1 MRYIRLPED
10 YGYIA
15 VFLTFACPYKCS
27 YCINRFGEAH
37 YRRKVIS
44 GKDWVK
50 ALGRID
56 AKDVPITLSGGEPSS
71 HPDFIY
77 IINHLPRRLDIDI
90 LTNLS
95 FDLDEFIEEVDP
107 NRLRRDAP
115 YASIRASYHPEVMD
129 LRETIDKT
137 IKLMKAGFSIG
148 LYGVLHPIQ
157 EEHIL
162 EAQKECLDLGID
174 FKVKPFLGYYQG
186 RLYGQYRYEGACRKK
201 FRKKVLCRISE
212 LIIGTEGSVYR
223 CHHDLYEGKEP
234 VGSIIEQDFEIE
246 DEFRECDDFGFCN
259 PCDVKVK
266 SNRFQQFGHTST
278 EMREY
283 SPVLLNI

>member
-27 YCINRFGEAH
+27 YCINRFGEAY

-56 AKDVPITLSGGEPSS
+56 AKDVPITLGGGEPSS

-95 FDLDEFIEEVDP
+95 FDLAEFIKEVDP

-174 FKVKPFLGYYQG
+174 FRVKPFLGYYQG

-212 LIIGTEGSVYR
+212 LIIGTEASVYR

-234 VGSIIEQDFEIE
+234 IGSIIEQDFEVE

-278 EMREY
+278 EMKEY

>member
-1 MRYIRLPED
+1 MRCIRLPED
-10 YGYIA
+10 YNYIA
-15 VFLTFACPYKCS
+15 VFLTFACPYRCS

-37 YRRKVIS
+37 CRRKTIS
-44 GKDWVK
+44 GKDWVRV
-50 ALGRID
+50 LGRIEIG
-56 AKDVPITLSGGEPSS
+56 DVPITLSGGEPSS

-77 IINHLPRRLDIDI
+77 IINHLPRHLNIDI

-95 FDLDEFIEEVDP
+95 FDLDEFIKEVDP
-107 NRLRRDAP
+107 NRLRRGAP
-115 YASIRASYHPEVMD
+115 YTSIRASYHPEVMD
-129 LRETIDKT
+129 LRETMDKT

-148 LYGVLHPIQ
+148 LYGVLHPVQ
-157 EEHIL
+157 KEHIL
-162 EAQKECLDLGID
+162 EAQKRCQDLGID
-174 FKVKPFLGYYQG
+174 FRVKPFLGYCQG
-186 RLYGQYRYEGACRKK
+186 RLYGQYRYEGACSKK

-212 LIIGTEGSVYR
+212 LIIGTEASVYR

-234 VGSIIEQDFEIE
+234 VGNVIEEDFEIE

-266 SNRFQQFGHTST
+266 NNRFQQFGHTST

-283 SPVLLNI
+283 SPALLNI